1 MVYHCHRC
9 LCCPT
14 DLLARVDELSAS
26 LMPHTIN
33 MSTNF
38 GLEGTTTTPFLY
50 TVLLGAAT
58 LIVCL
63 FMGAQ
68 FALSALHKRMK
79 RTQHTTERSDD
90 VEMQGEVAVR
100 LFGKLESETDEI
112 SFAQSPPAYDQLHR
126 DFTRLEIAV

>member
-1 MVYHCHRC
+1 MVYHCPRC

-58 LIVCL
+58 LIVSL
-63 FMGAQ
+63 FMGA
-68 FALSALHKRMK
+68 
-79 RTQHTTERSDD
+79 
-90 VEMQGEVAVR
+90 
-100 LFGKLESETDEI
+100 
-112 SFAQSPPAYDQLHR
+112 
-126 DFTRLEIAV
+126 